1 MNTGHKIVDE
11 ITQLKFD
18 GNTIPNTWYCHIK
31 YETKKKKIFKADILA
46 INILA
51 DLIYWYRASEIR
63 EDETGKT
70 IGYKKKFKAD
80 KYQKWYSAWAEKFG
94 VTKRQI
100 QTSMKILIDF
110 GAVNREVT
118 TLTTEQGLK
127 LTGVTYFEPVVEKI
141 KYINTPVSENH
152 PPIYLQCNTSQQNKY
167 DPLQKNVGG
176 GTKKREY
183 TETPTKNQTKTSTNT
198 VKEKIVKENLVG
210 EESVTDKE
218 GMKDSVLTTPNSY
231 TVSVDEIFLKESIEK
246 NKEKDFRCRALY
258 ETLLNRAESAEFAP
272 IDNIGDVVKFKDK
285 LFRYR
290 RKYDTGEISCALELY
305 AALPIDSLHRRNIT
319 DYIKHEYQK
328 WDFSQTR
335 NENTVK
341 GQFILEYI
349 LWHPVYAHFKAI
361 KEAGLLQADIE
372 NYSKRN
378 APPANQAQEL
388 TELEQ
393 DFINH
398 KS

>member
-1 MNTGHKIVDE
+1 MRKELTLFIKNDPTTLRIFPELAAE
-11 ITQLKFD
+11 IGLNESILLLQIDFIIKTSDNYRD
-18 GNTIPNTWYCHIK
+18 GRYWTYQSIH
-31 YETKKKKIFKADILA
+31 ELKKKYFNFWSPSTINRTVNSLEEQKLIHIAKFNKKKYDKTRWFSLNEEGLA
-46 INILA
+46 KLKNINIK
-51 DLIYWYRASEIR
+51 INTHEPGSNQNEPGSNQNEPPIP
-63 EDETGKT
+63 ET
-70 IGYKKKFKAD
+70 
-80 KYQKWYSAWAEKFG
+80 
-94 VTKRQI
+94 
-100 QTSMKILIDF
+100 
-110 GAVNREVT
+110 
-118 TLTTEQGLK
+118 TTE
-127 LTGVTYFEPVVEKI
+127 TT
-141 KYINTPVSENH
+141 
-152 PPIYLQCNTSQQNKY
+152 
-167 DPLQKNVGG
+167 
-176 GTKKREY
+176 
-183 TETPTKNQTKTSTNT
+183 TETSTNT

-210 EESVTDKE
+210 KESVPEKE

-231 TVSVDEIFLKESIEK
+231 TVSVSVDEIFLNESIEK

-258 ETLLNRAESAEFAP
+258 ETLLNRAASAEFP
-272 IDNIGDVVKFKDK
+272 PMDNIGDVVKFKDK

-361 KEAGLLQADIE
+361 NETGLLQADIE

-378 APPANQAQEL
+378 TPPANQAQEL